1 MRRGTNR
8 QLVVGV
14 GKDESLPKE
23 IKEKL
28 TREEP
33 ISQRRREKGQTYLP
47 EIQPET
53 SNDPAWL
60 RRYRKATSR
69 ERIKVEDEAILDF
82 LTHSRR
88 RRGFIGRNR
97 SIKAAAEPLNRLEQ
111 MLNKNLEKKRGRPKL
126 KYKRDK
132 QKISMYLNLDF
143 VKCLEDYSQ
152 KTGHLSMQD
161 AMRWILREYLRYS
174 GYPVGQTLAK

>member
-1 MRRGTNR
+1 MNK

-14 GKDESLPKE
+14 GKDDFLTKK
-23 IKEKL
+23 IKDKI
-28 TREEP
+28 TGEEP
-33 ISQRRREKGQTYLP
+33 ISQRRKEKGQTCLP
-47 EIQPET
+47 EIRPKV

-60 RRYRKATSR
+60 QRYRKATSR

-111 MLNKNLEKKRGRPKL
+111 LLNKNLEKRRGRPPM
-126 KYKRDK
+126 KYKRDN
-132 QKISMYLNLDF
+132 QKFSLYLNTEF
-143 VKCLEDYSQ
+143 IKHLEEYSQ
-152 KTGHLSMQD
+152 KNGHLSMQD
-161 AMRWILREYLRYS
+161 AVRDILRGYLRNS
-174 GYPVGQTLAK
+174 GYPV